1 MGPLRGL
8 GWAVKQCRVKGRGE
22 KVEKSRKKLRKNLEK
37 SKKIKKK
44 IQKNTKLQV
53 VVNDAALAN

>member
-22 KVEKSRKKLRKNLEK
+22 KVEKSRKKSKKVEKNLEK
-37 SKKIKKK
+37 
-44 IQKNTKLQV
+44 T
-53 VVNDAALAN
+53 